1 MEYKNYTLKEFTQ
14 VLSDATPTPGGG
26 GASALSAAIGIAL
39 GGMVASLTSIN
50 DKYKD
55 VHEDMMKLLNRCS
68 ALQERF
74 LELIDADAKAYE
86 PLSRAYKMPRQT
98 SKEIEERTEAIQNS
112 LVLACLTPIDIMES
126 CCEAINILE
135 ELSKKGSK
143 MVLSD
148 VGAGIMLMRS
158 ALNTA
163 SINVFINLRSMN
175 DENREKQIRSKTDHL
190 LDIYTKKA
198 DAIYD
203 DVLKKIS

>member
-1 MEYKNYTLKEFTQ
+1 MDYKEYTLKEFTQ

-39 GGMVASLTSIN
+39 GGMVASLTAIN

-55 VHEDMMKLLNRCS
+55 VHEDMYKLLDRCTG
-68 ALQERF
+68 LQERF
-74 LELIDADAKAYE
+74 LDFIDSDAKAYE
-86 PLSRAYKMPRQT
+86 PLSRAYKMPRGT
-98 SKEIEERTEAIQNS
+98 EDEIKKRDRAIQES
-112 LVLACLTPIDIMES
+112 LVDACLTPIDIMRS
-126 CCEAINILE
+126 CCEAIDILE
-135 ELSKKGSK
+135 ELSQKGSK

-163 SINVFINLRSMN
+163 SINVFINLRNMT
-175 DENREKQIRSKTDHL
+175 DEKREREIRQITDCL
-190 LDIYTKKA
+190 LDSYTKKA
-198 DAIYD
+198 DSIYD